1 MAEQL
6 ELFEDNPEYESF
18 VEKFEPKKTTDD
30 CYTPEN
36 IYNCVAEW
44 VAKEYNVDPKTFVRP
59 FWPGGDYERAVYP
72 KGCVVVDNPP
82 FSLRTQIMDFYA
94 EREIKYFLFSPALTL
109 FAGGR
114 TNVSYIA
121 AGCEIVY
128 ENGAIVRTSFV
139 TNMDKYLI
147 RSAPDLRAA
156 VDIANKENLKGIKK
170 QVPTYTY
177 PPHVIT
183 AAACQYLSTHGV
195 DLRIRAED
203 AFFVREMDAQ
213 KEVKKAIFGGGF
225 ILSERAAAERAAAE
239 RAAAERAAEE
249 RERLKSIDA
258 EWKLS
263 EREREI
269 ISFLNRGEIPPEELV
284 NRKPTKQIDGQI
296 NMFEMEG

>member
-44 VAKEYNVDPKTFVRP
+44 VAKEYNVDPETFVRP

-72 KGCVVVDNPP
+72 KDCVVVDNPP

-94 EREIKYFLFSPALTL
+94 ERGIKYFLFSPALTL

-121 AGCEIVY
+121 AGCAIVY

-156 VDIANKENLKGIKK
+156 VDAANKENLKEIKK
-170 QVPTYTY
+170 QVPTYVY

-239 RAAAERAAEE
+239 RAAAER
-249 RERLKSIDA
+249 ERLGIIDA

-269 ISFLNRGEIPPEELV
+269 ISFLDRGEIPPEELV

-296 NMFEMEG
+296 NMFEMEVKT